1 MRETAK
7 ELWNR
12 SEEGQAFA
20 CMFVPEGGDALEETA
35 EVVWVKGDV
44 DTLEWGDVLWITP
57 ITYEGRRVH
66 G

>member
-1 MRETAK
+1 MRKTAK
-7 ELWNR
+7 DLWDG

-20 CMFVPEGGDALEETA
+20 CMFVPEGRDSLDESA

-44 DTLEWGDVLWITP
+44 DTLEWSDVLWITP
-57 ITYEGRRVH
+57 ITYEGRRVY